1 MPCLPRR
8 RRLSTLTRWPSWKHD
23 LDGMA
28 YRCGCVSIGSLLA
41 KLGSTAGVQ
50 TPPAGR
56 TLGRLGEVVGGAP
69 VDGLRRET
77 RLDPAGDLPG
87 RASRCAAAAAAGYE
101 VVHLALA
108 DVGLELCQRR
118 SRIGPVEAS
127 DGHDGVIRRQLI
139 ARRVVGVDR
148 GDHPFVLARLALKQR
163 HQGRAR
169 PAAVQEAA
177 AHPRTGPRRT
187 WSGREA
193 ASTCRDAAST
203 CRKRRG
209 AYPRPALTPDRPRA
223 RTASGGTPRTA
234 APEPEGDGRTG

>member
-56 TLGRLGEVVGGAP
+56 TLGRLGGVVHGDPLDALP
-69 VDGLRRET
+69 RET
-77 RLDPAGDLPG
+77 RLDPASDLPG

-118 SRIGPVEAS
+118 SRVGPVEAS
-127 DGHDGVIRRQLI
+127 DGHDRVVGRQLI
-139 ARRVVGVDR
+139 SGRVVGVDR
-148 GDHPFVLARLALKQR
+148 GCHPLVVARLALKQR
-163 HQGRAR
+163 HQS
-169 PAAVQEAA
+169 
-177 AHPRTGPRRT
+177 RTG
-187 WSGREA
+187 
-193 ASTCRDAAST
+193 
-203 CRKRRG
+203 
-209 AYPRPALTPDRPRA
+209 
-223 RTASGGTPRTA
+223 
-234 APEPEGDGRTG
+234 